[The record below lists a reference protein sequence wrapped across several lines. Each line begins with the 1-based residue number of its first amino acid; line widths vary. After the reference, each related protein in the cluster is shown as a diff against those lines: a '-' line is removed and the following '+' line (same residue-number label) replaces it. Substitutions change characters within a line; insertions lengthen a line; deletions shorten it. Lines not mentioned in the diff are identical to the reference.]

1 MKVLIVEDSEPV
13 RRMIK
18 RFVRDQV
25 DEFIECS
32 DGSEA
37 LAHYRQ
43 HRPDVVL
50 MDIQMTELN
59 GFDATRQIKEA
70 YAKARVVIV
79 SQWDTPALREAAR
92 ESGAEDYICKRN
104 LLPLRDLLQ
113 PERSG
118 KGSS

>member
-18 RFVRDQV
+18 RFVRGQV

-32 DGSEA
+32 DGSQA

-50 MDIQMTELN
+50 MDIQMTEVD
-59 GFDATRQIKEA
+59 GFEATRQIKA
-70 YAKARVVIV
+70 AFSTARVVIV
-79 SQWDTPALREAAR
+79 SQWDTPALREVAR

-104 LLPLRDLLQ
+104 LLPLREVLS
-113 PERSG
+113 ER
-118 KGSS
+118 KL